1 MSTQVKYSQTS
12 ISQLRLSQLSQ
23 LMETQKKNNE
33 KQWKGWSIGEL
44 PF

>member
-12 ISQLRLSQLSQ
+12 ISQLRLSQL
-23 LMETQKKNNE
+23 MEIQKNNE

>member
-1 MSTQVKYSQTS
+1 MSTQVKSSQRS

-23 LMETQKKNNE
+23 LMEIQKNNE